1 MTARSKTFGNDNAA
15 GKPRRRAARVHAL
28 GSRSASAF
36 LAATLILVSGIEPAS
51 AQQRRNLFDM
61 LFGGPR
67 YEDEAPTR
75 PPERYPRYERPRV
88 SPDGAIV
95 DMPSRPQ
102 RNRGSIRAIA
112 PRAVPAPAPPQPE
125 PVAKLE
131 NARKVLVIGD
141 FLAGGMGGELETAFE
156 AAPGVTVSERSDGS
170 SGLVRDDHFDWI
182 AQLPTLLDE
191 EKPAIVVVMLGAND
205 RQQITTATAKEK
217 FRSEEWFDEYDAR
230 IGKLISVVT
239 ARKLPLLWVGLPSF
253 QSPSMMA
260 DAATLNGLY
269 RNQVEKAGAEF
280 VDVWDGFVDEEG
292 KYVVSGSDMNG
303 QQVRLRGSDGI
314 TFTKA
319 GKRKLAFYVER
330 FVRRHLGE
338 MTSPDL
344 GPGVVNVSP
353 EQKIAPAEPGQPL
366 TLQPVSLSDPDLD
379 GGKELLGA
387 AALAAPT
394 PANNAE
400 TPREK
405 LVKRGELATAP
416 AGRVDDYRMKAGQ

>member
-1 MTARSKTFGNDNAA
+1 MRHQGQHRYRHARSARTLVAA
-15 GKPRRRAARVHAL
+15 LIV
-28 GSRSASAF
+28 F
-36 LAATLILVSGIEPAS
+36 ATSLQPAS
-51 AQQRRNLFDM
+51 AQQRRNLLDM

-67 YEDEAPTR
+67 YEDER
-75 PPERYPRYERPRV
+75 PSRELDRYPRYERPRV
-88 SPDGAIV
+88 SPENSPGGSIV
-95 DMPSRPQ
+95 DMPSRPP
-102 RNRGSIRAIA
+102 RNHGSVRALA
-112 PRAVPAPAPPQPE
+112 PRAVPAPTPPQPE

-182 AQLPTLLDE
+182 AELPKILDE

-205 RQQITTATAKEK
+205 RQQIATATTKEK
-217 FRSEEWFDEYDAR
+217 FRSDGWLDEYDAR
-230 IGKLISVVT
+230 IAKLIAVVT

-269 RNQVEKAGAEF
+269 RNEVEKAGAEF

-303 QQVRLRGSDGI
+303 QQVRLRGADGI
-314 TFTKA
+314 TFTKT

-344 GPGVVNVSP
+344 APGLVNVHP
-353 EQKIAPAEPGQPL
+353 GEKLVPAEPGQPL
-366 TLQPVSLSDPDLD
+366 TVQPVSLSDPDLD

-387 AALAAPT
+387 SILTAPNAANA
-394 PANNAE
+394 AE

-405 LVKRGELATAP
+405 LVRRGELATAP
-416 AGRVDDYRMKAGQ
+416 AGRVDDYRLKAGQ